1 MKLNNYQMVFCT
13 TPDMETAQKISEH
26 LIEKNLAACC
36 NILPVV
42 ESVYKWKGKIEK
54 DQECL
59 LLIKST
65 QENYQKIENAIIHD
79 HPYEVP
85 EVIATQ
91 IIAGSAS
98 YLDWIQKSVKGENGT
113 ITG

>member
-1 MKLNNYQMVFCT
+1 MVFCT
-13 TPDMETAQKISEH
+13 TPDLKTAQVISEH
-26 LIEKNLAACC
+26 LIDKNLAACC
-36 NILPVV
+36 NILPAV
-42 ESVYKWKGKIEK
+42 ESVYKWKGKVEK
-54 DQECL
+54 GQECM

-65 QENYQKIENAIIHD
+65 EENYQKIENAIIKI

-91 IIAGSAS
+91 IIAGSAP
-98 YLDWIQKSVKGENGT
+98 YLDWIKKSMKGENGT